1 MEKDNKFLLDL
12 HLAELERLD
21 RIKSAEKDKGSAE
34 LKITLKDGE
43 VSMYHSDGTL
53 LNKRPSLK
61 GDWDKICTLIEG
73 KVKK

>member
-1 MEKDNKFLLDL
+1 M
-12 HLAELERLD
+12 
-21 RIKSAEKDKGSAE
+21 EKDKGSAE

-61 GDWDKICTLIEG
+61 GDWDKICNLIEG